1 MIALEVSGVVLLL
14 ILAVAATWMMLVGLL
29 GANGAVRLKRCR
41 ACGHLLAGGSGRSSG
56 VCPYCRHPW
65 LVRHVM
71 PVHLRHLLPEEMVPD
86 VSSSV
91 DAPKTAAR

>member
-1 MIALEVSGVVLLL
+1 MIALEVTGAVLLL

-29 GANGAVRLKRCR
+29 GAIGAVRLKRCR
-41 ACGHLLAGGSGRSSG
+41 TCGHLLTGGSGRSSG
-56 VCPYCRHPW
+56 LCPYCRHPW

-86 VSSSV
+86 HPRPL
-91 DAPKTAAR
+91 DATKPAAS